1 MATNDRITA
10 TGRDATTKADALV
23 HSKELDGF
31 RLPDGDPDPRGWDV
45 RSADGQKLG
54 KVHDLLVESGSARV
68 RYLEVA
74 VDKDV
79 AKNGGRE
86 WALIPIGT
94 ARLDDDNDD
103 VIVGIPAA
111 QLAGCPD
118 YKRGVRLDRT
128 QERAV
133 RDWARGSGHGATV
146 GAAGVGGAAVSRAEP
161 HGVLDRVG
169 DKLDDLK
176 DRVDGNPP
184 RARAPTRPTA
194 RAPRRPR
201 RGLLRQ
207 RGVRRPL
214 VLHPPARRR
223 SGRATGA
230 DGARR
235 ERRGRSRRAPRRGRP
250 RVGQA
255 RRPEGPGGRQPG
267 VAPGAGRDRP
277 APLIAASAW
286 CAPRVATS
294 RRGHPGRLRAW
305 GWRAPILQC
314 RSGDPRVSL
323 ARAPRAQPPVPSSH
337 DPPPHRVHLPRR
349 PRHRPGVRI
358 RPRVRRRG
366 RTGCRT
372 HPTRHLPCRDA
383 RRVHAAGAA
392 AVPWLLRLA
401 EDGRYAVTR
410 GGQRAVDGRYRLA
423 ADTIVFSGEAG
434 PQACPDEATSPGTYR
449 WRREAHTLTL
459 TPLADEC
466 SGRRAAFAGRPLT
479 RADASTP

>member
-45 RSADGQKLG
+45 RSADGKKLG

-133 RDWARGSGHGATV
+133 RDWARGSGHTAAA
-146 GAAGVGGAAVSRAEP
+146 GAAGATGVTGAVAGSTAH

-176 DRVDGNPP
+176 DRVDGNP
-184 RARAPTRPTA
+184 
-194 RAPRRPR
+194 
-201 RGLLRQ
+201 
-207 RGVRRPL
+207 
-214 VLHPPARRR
+214 
-223 SGRATGA
+223 
-230 DGARR
+230 
-235 ERRGRSRRAPRRGRP
+235 
-250 RVGQA
+250 
-255 RRPEGPGGRQPG
+255 
-267 VAPGAGRDRP
+267 
-277 APLIAASAW
+277 AS
-286 CAPRVATS
+286 
-294 RRGHPGRLRAW
+294 
-305 GWRAPILQC
+305 
-314 RSGDPRVSL
+314 
-323 ARAPRAQPPVPSSH
+323 
-337 DPPPHRVHLPRR
+337 
-349 PRHRPGVRI
+349 RPGPDATDRSE
-358 RPRVRRRG
+358 RLDDHDADFYGSAEYDDRSFFTRRRG
-366 RTGCRT
+366 TSSGS
-372 HPTRHLPCRDA
+372 A
-383 RRVHAAGAA
+383 RVAGAAGATGLAGSGA
-392 AVPWLLRLA
+392 ADRA
-401 EDGRYAVTR
+401 EHHGIVDRVSDKLDDLKDR
-410 GGQRAVDGRYRLA
+410 VDGNPASRPGPDATDRRL
-423 ADTIVFSGEAG
+423 
-434 PQACPDEATSPGTYR
+434 
-449 WRREAHTLTL
+449 
-459 TPLADEC
+459 
-466 SGRRAAFAGRPLT
+466 
-479 RADASTP
+479 